1 MLEQP
6 YARHEPLRSLS
17 DDELSRIIV
26 RCENAIAEGTA
37 EVGDYEAFVLAQKE
51 LVRRTWSA

>member
-1 MLEQP
+1 MLQQP
-6 YARHEPLRSLS
+6 YGRHEPLRSLS

>member
-1 MLEQP
+1 MLHEP
-6 YARHEPLRSLS
+6 FRRTEPLRSLS
-17 DDELSRIIV
+17 DEELNRIIV

-37 EVGDYEAFVLAQKE
+37 EIGDYEAFVLAQKE